1 MDKLTEKEAVEAAK
15 VAPIKRQ
22 PYQQLDDRP
31 IRLGDEV
38 IVFDKD
44 DSPIKG
50 VVRSVKKGV
59 LGIEVVSYVQLLVL
73 QLLWYRNL
81 LAIYF

>member
-1 MDKLTEKEAVEAAK
+1 MDKHIEKEVVEAAK

-22 PYQQLDDRP
+22 SYQQLDDRP
-31 IRLGDEV
+31 IRMGDEV

-50 VVRSVKKGV
+50 VMKSVKKGV
-59 LGIEVVSYVQLLVL
+59 LGIEVVSC
-73 QLLWYRNL
+73 
-81 LAIYF
+81 I